1 MKKVLIVSQ
10 YFWPEYFR
18 VNDLAIGLSEEN
30 LEVDVLTGYPNYPK
44 GVFFQDFL
52 INKERYKKLKNVTIY
67 RVPIYPRKSGNKIS
81 LILNYLSY
89 VASGIVIG
97 FLKLRKKKWEL
108 SL

>member
-30 LEVDVLTGYPNYPK
+30 LEVDVLTGYPNYPT

-52 INKERYKKLKNVTIY
+52 INKERYKKS
-67 RVPIYPRKSGNKIS
+67 R
-81 LILNYLSY
+81 LS
-89 VASGIVIG
+89 
-97 FLKLRKKKWEL
+97 
-108 SL
+108 